1 MEEGTVLDICGLSKT
16 YKNKRGVDRISIQVS
31 QGDVYGLFGPNG
43 AGKTTVMKAAT
54 GLMKADQGIIRLFGH
69 DVAVDHEA
77 AMNQVGVLIEK
88 PALLEYMTGYKNL
101 ELAARLYPR
110 LPKARIDEAL
120 ALVGLEAHGREKVAH
135 YSLGM
140 KQRLGIASAL
150 LSKPR
155 LLILDEPTN
164 GLDIEG
170 MIEMRSLIAQL
181 AREERMTFFLS
192 SHLITEMELVCNRI
206 GIVYGGRLIQE
217 GTIDE
222 LLQSG
227 GQTQSL
233 ESFYVSRIQAVR
245 EEERNGA
252 VEAGRR

>member
-1 MEEGTVLDICGLSKT
+1 M
-16 YKNKRGVDRISIQVS
+16 
-31 QGDVYGLFGPNG
+31 
-43 AGKTTVMKAAT
+43 
-54 GLMKADQGIIRLFGH
+54 
-69 DVAVDHEA
+69 
-77 AMNQVGVLIEK
+77 IEK

-120 ALVGLEAHGREKVAH
+120 ALVGLKAHGREKVEH

-150 LSKPR
+150 LSKPK

-170 MIEMRSLIAQL
+170 MIEMRSLIARL

-192 SHLITEMELVCNRI
+192 SHLITEMEMVCNRI
-206 GIVYGGRLIQE
+206 GILYGGRLILE
-217 GTIDE
+217 GTMDE

-227 GQTQSL
+227 GQSQSL
-233 ESFYVSRIQAVR
+233 ENFYVSRIQAVR

-252 VEAGRR
+252 AEAGRR